1 MRFAIYARKSVYS
14 DKSDSV
20 DNQIRMCRDY
30 IACRFDAAEI
40 SVYSDEDFTGANT
53 DRPDLKRLVSDI
65 KRGGIDALIV
75 YQLDRLSRDVRDFS
89 NIYAMLEEK
98 GVMFISIKESI
109 DTATP
114 IGKAMMYVTV
124 VFAQMERETIAERV
138 TDNMVGL
145 AKKGYWVG
153 GRAPLGYDRVKIT
166 VDGRQHVSLTVNADA
181 DKVRALYDTFL
192 TGYTLGGLE
201 THYRKAGV
209 RAPRG
214 GHFSSTQIHQIL
226 KSPFAC
232 AATQEV
238 YDYYTAKGCI
248 MEDSRDLWDGSH
260 GVMVYGRTTERGG
273 SHQLAPPG
281 KWHVCRGWHD
291 PFLPADTWLA
301 VQARFKG
308 NQFCHVSKYDPPLL
322 RGVLKCKCGSSC
334 GVSRKVKNDGS
345 VSSWYYCRR
354 HVRQRD
360 CPGFRQI
367 KCEILD
373 DAVMDVFRSISVD
386 RTQIEK
392 YVDGVDA
399 PDPAPIKAQIASYE
413 SKIRRLAASLAA
425 CDDSAGA
432 PYIRDEI
439 DRLALD
445 VQALKR
451 ELSELRPAAD
461 HTAQVD
467 KIADMISGLDGFT
480 AAERNEI
487 ARECISVC
495 VWDGEELF
503 LRL

>member
-1 MRFAIYARKSVYS
+1 MKFAIYARKSVYS

-30 IACRFDAAEI
+30 IACRFDGAEI

-65 KRGGIDALIV
+65 GTIDALIV

-145 AKKGYWVG
+145 AKKGYWTG

-166 VDGRQHVSLTVNADA
+166 ADGRQHVSLAVNADA
-181 DKVRALYDTFL
+181 EKVRDLYDTFL
-192 TGYTLGGLE
+192 TGYTLSGLE
-201 THYRKAGV
+201 AHFKRTGV
-209 RAPRG
+209 HAPNG
-214 GHFSSTQIHQIL
+214 GFFSSTQIHQIL

-232 AATQEV
+232 AATPEV
-238 YDYYTAKGCI
+238 YDYYAEKGCI
-248 MEDSRDLWDGSH
+248 MDDDRSLWNGLH
-260 GVMVYGRTTERGG
+260 GVMVYGRTTERNG
-273 SHQLAPPG
+273 SHQLAPPD
-281 KWHVCRGWHD
+281 KWHVCCGFHE
-291 PFLPADTWLA
+291 PFLSADTWLS

-308 NQFCHVSKYDPPLL
+308 NQFCKASKYDPPLL
-322 RGVLKCKCGSSC
+322 RGVLRCKCGSSC
-334 GVSRKVKNDGS
+334 GVSRKKKKDG

-354 HVRQRD
+354 HARQGD
-360 CPGFRQI
+360 CAGFRQI

-386 RTQIEK
+386 RSQIEK
-392 YVDGVDA
+392 YIASGQVA
-399 PDPAPIKAQIASYE
+399 DPAPIKSQIASYE
-413 SKIRRLAASLAA
+413 SKIRRLTSSLAA

-432 PYIRDEI
+432 PYIREEI

-451 ELSELRPAAD
+451 ELAELASVPEDGRD
-461 HTAQVD
+461 ID
-467 KIADMISGLDGFT
+467 KIADMISGLDSFT

-495 VWDGEELF
+495 VWNGEELF